1 MTSYQSFSL
10 DTLEKA
16 QVSATAAYREL
27 IRRPGFSMGM
37 YLLPAGS
44 QDAQHPHTADEVYIV
59 QRGQAQLQVEGE
71 TLDVRVGD
79 VISVDRG
86 RDHHF
91 LNVTDDLVVLVMFAP
106 PDDPEA

>member
-1 MTSYQSFSL
+1 MTSYRSFSL
-10 DTLEKA
+10 DALEKA
-16 QVSATAAYREL
+16 QVSAATAYHEFL
-27 IRRPGFSMGM
+27 RRPGFSMGM

-44 QDAQHPHTADEVYIV
+44 QDAQHPHSADEVYVI

-71 TLDVRVGD
+71 TFDVGAGD
-79 VISVDRG
+79 VISVDQG

-91 LNVTDDLVVLVMFAP
+91 LNVTDDLAVLVMFAP